1 MLVKKY
7 CKTMYQWIL
16 DGDLLTEKEASDLRT
31 LRGAQGSFGAGTEVA
46 RAMER
51 LALQG
56 VSVRQRLDG
65 APLMFHNGTSI

>member
-16 DGDLLTEKEASDLRT
+16 DRDLLTEQEVSDLRT
-31 LRGAQGSFGAGTEVA
+31 LRGAQGSYGVGTEVA
-46 RAMER
+46 KAMER

-56 VSVRQRLDG
+56 VTVRQRLDG
-65 APLMFHNGTSI
+65 APLIFLNGGSI